1 MESDSDLVTR
11 SRQGHFRAF
20 DELVRRHYNTV
31 LRIAYRFVAVPE
43 DAADLFQGHEERP
56 IPKTFGTGLFY
67 PLSTIG

>member
-20 DELVRRHYNTV
+20 DELIRRHYNTV

-43 DAADLFQGHEERP
+43 DAADLFQEA
-56 IPKTFGTGLFY
+56 
-67 PLSTIG
+67 